1 MYLGCEIKRTGMWFS
16 YSEVYY
22 FGLGA
27 LLRMAT
33 TRLSG
38 SVQCIVMVTNLL
50 LWKVPAESLSR

>member
-1 MYLGCEIKRTGMWFS
+1 MWFS

-33 TRLSG
+33 TRLNG

-50 LWKVPAESLSR
+50 LWKVPAEGPPR